1 MMKKWM
7 DKFQSDETA
16 ANVEKFEKKVVF
28 KISRSLYLASA
39 AVAVLVLVLGV
50 VGLMYSLTPSLK
62 GFEPSEPD
70 KDKDP
75 SVESSEVMSR
85 LSQVPKKAAKAAKA
99 TKAAKVPRSYNSD
112 RVASPPVGPSE
123 VALLLEQIR
132 AYFPTEGYPWEDD
145 VQSRCAYRNYYNECV
160 RWSRVVANKGAV
172 SVLTGALDTMSN
184 LDQISYLKQHVV
196 AMPYLASEDQ
206 RFVYVGTASDFR
218 AALDRYPLSALDS
231 LNVVL
236 GAGEGN
242 ESPKLSA
249 DQQLNLLYSLLG
261 ISKSGHSQSMLV
273 GFIPRAGSLALRI
286 AEGTKPAAVAVW
298 DVYINSPDDRRDQHM
313 TDLFKILDDDVAAAQ
328 RSQACVIYGSIYG
341 GKLYDNQREYLKK
354 QAEYRQKVA
363 ELELEHEATK
373 LRKTAVGG
381 FSATASAGAVCAIAF
396 VGLLLGLLA
405 IERNTRQMILV
416 AEMLRGAAG
425 NAGGDPDGGN
435 PEPENDGSADGDG
448 DIELDPGGDA

>member
-1 MMKKWM
+1 MMKQWM

-16 ANVEKFEKKVVF
+16 ENVEKFEKKIVF

-50 VGLMYSLTPSLK
+50 VGLMYSLTPTLK
-62 GFEPSEPD
+62 GFGPSEPD
-70 KDKDP
+70 KGKDP
-75 SVESSEVMSR
+75 SVESSEVMAR
-85 LSQVPKKAAKAAKA
+85 LSQPVKVAKAAKA
-99 TKAAKVPRSYNSD
+99 SKVPRTYNSD
-112 RVASPPVGPSE
+112 RVAAPPVGPSE
-123 VALLLEQIR
+123 IDLLLEEIR

-160 RWSRVVANKGAV
+160 RWSRVVANKGAL
-172 SVLTGALDTMSN
+172 SVLTSALDTMPNS
-184 LDQISYLKQHVV
+184 DQISYLKQHLA
-196 AMPYLASEDQ
+196 AMPYLDSEDL

-218 AALDRYPLSALDS
+218 AAMDSYPSAAIDS

-242 ESPKLSA
+242 ESPDLSA
-249 DQQLNLLYSLLG
+249 DQQLNLLYSLLA
-261 ISKSGHSQSMLV
+261 ISKSGHPQNVLA

-286 AEGTKPAAVAVW
+286 SEGTKPAAIAVW
-298 DVYINSPDDRRDQHM
+298 DVYVNAPEKRRDQHM
-313 TDLFKILDDDVAAAQ
+313 TDLFKILDEDVAAAQ

-354 QAEYRQKVA
+354 QAEYREKVA

-373 LRKTAVGG
+373 LRKTTVGG
-381 FSATASAGAVCAIAF
+381 FSAMASAWAVGAIAF

-425 NAGGDPDGGN
+425 NAGGD
-435 PEPENDGSADGDG
+435 SDGDDADAGAEEPAVADAG
-448 DIELDPGGDA
+448 DDIDLDSGGDA